1 MQPLLTA
8 AEMAAA
14 DERARAEVGLE
25 TLVERAGRAVAT
37 EAIGLLG
44 GAYGRRVVVLAGRG
58 HNGDD
63 GRVAAAWLRR
73 RGAQVL
79 VVPLAEAPA
88 QLPACDLV
96 VDAALGTG
104 FRGTFDA
111 PAAPPGAAVLAVDL
125 PSGVAADTG
134 EACGR
139 PLRADLTCTLAAL
152 KPGLV
157 LGEGRALA
165 GRVRLHRIGIDVGT
179 PAQHLVGDEDLA
191 WLPARGLESHK
202 WQSALYLLAGSPAMA
217 GAAALA
223 ASGAARAGSGMVR
236 VGTPG
241 SLGPAPVAEA
251 VARPLPAEGF
261 ASDVLA
267 ELGRCRVL
275 VAGPGLGTAPA
286 TRAELREVLR
296 GASLPLVLDAD
307 ALNLLGTAEEAAELL
322 AAAGDPARAVL
333 TPHDG
338 EYARLE
344 GAPPGPDRLA
354 AARRLARRTGAVVLV
369 KGSTTVVAHPLGE
382 ALVVT
387 AGSARL
393 ATAGTGDVL
402 AGMIGAFVARG
413 LPPLRAAALAAHV
426 HGRAASAGLA
436 EGLVASDLPALVAAH
451 LSGRGGG

>member
-1 MQPLLTA
+1 
-8 AEMAAA
+8 MAAA

-202 WQSALYLLAGSPAMA
+202 WQRASPATSSPS
-217 GAAALA
+217 
-223 ASGAARAGSGMVR
+223 SGAAGSSSPARGSAPHRRRAPSCGRSCAAR
-236 VGTPG
+236 ACRSCSTPTRSTCSARPRRRPSSSPRPGTP
-241 SLGPAPVAEA
+241 PAPCS
-251 VARPLPAEGF
+251 PPTTG
-261 ASDVLA
+261 S
-267 ELGRCRVL
+267 
-275 VAGPGLGTAPA
+275 
-286 TRAELREVLR
+286 TRASR
-296 GASLPLVLDAD
+296 
-307 ALNLLGTAEEAAELL
+307 
-322 AAAGDPARAVL
+322 
-333 TPHDG
+333 
-338 EYARLE
+338 
-344 GAPPGPDRLA
+344 
-354 AARRLARRTGAVVLV
+354 ARRPGRTA
-369 KGSTTVVAHPLGE
+369 SP
-382 ALVVT
+382 
-387 AGSARL
+387 R
-393 ATAGTGDVL
+393 
-402 AGMIGAFVARG
+402 
-413 LPPLRAAALAAHV
+413 
-426 HGRAASAGLA
+426 RAASPGA
-436 EGLVASDLPALVAAH
+436 PAP
-451 LSGRGGG
+451 SCS